1 MDQNWG
7 TLSNVENTE
16 NTDHNQRNKNSE
28 EADDWKS
35 NLIQAGILRIGR
47 YEELSFISAVPYKEP

>member
-35 NLIQAGILRIGR
+35 NLIQAGILRAA
-47 YEELSFISAVPYKEP
+47 LN